1 MNPPAASEGTRR
13 AAVRTTW
20 NRPPVFFSHPAAR
33 YAFWFVIAAYLVWS
47 SGTLN
52 IDWERALIGLPRAG
66 DMLARM
72 FPPDF
77 SRSALLIK
85 GVVESVQMAL
95 AASFIGMILA
105 IPLGLAAAGN
115 LAPRPVYLFA
125 RGLIVLSR
133 TFHEIIVA
141 IFFVKIFG
149 FGPLAGLLT
158 LIVASVSFI
167 SKMIAEDIEN
177 MNMGQV
183 EAIRATGASFPK
195 LLLYAVQ
202 PQILPRYL
210 GVCIY
215 RLDANIRHSTVVGIV
230 GAGGIGMTL
239 TATFKRYDYD
249 FSLAILITIIA
260 LVFIG
265 EVFSTWI
272 RSRLR

>member
-1 MNPPAASEGTRR
+1 MSNGSKSDQGFDTIWKCPPTFITNPNMRFAAW
-13 AAVRTTW
+13 VLL
-20 NRPPVFFSHPAAR
+20 
-33 YAFWFVIAAYLVWS
+33 AAYLVWS
-47 SGTLN
+47 VGSLEM
-52 IDWERALIGLPRAG
+52 DWARVAKGLPRAG
-66 DMLARM
+66 DMLSRM
-72 FPPDF
+72 VPPDF
-77 SRSALLIK
+77 SRQSLLIR
-85 GVVESVQMAL
+85 GIVESLEMAF

-105 IPLGLAAAGN
+105 IPLGLAAASN
-115 LAPRPVYLFA
+115 LAPRPVYLVA
-125 RGLIVLSR
+125 RGIIVLSR
-133 TFHEIIVA
+133 TFHEVIVA
-141 IFFVKIFG
+141 IFFVKIVG

-183 EAIRATGASFPK
+183 EAIKATGASFSK
-195 LLLYAVQ
+195 MLIYAVQ
-202 PQILPRYL
+202 PQVLPRYL

-249 FSLAILITIIA
+249 FSLAILLCIIA

-265 EVFSTWI
+265 EIFSNWA
-272 RSRLR
+272 RGKLR